1 MPGQARPAALDW
13 KARGGVRSPTRE
25 DFAGTLIDCI
35 GSFRTTL
42 SCRGRTHNNSALR
55 EWSCRGPAAWAGKVI
70 VQDRSGRKSKPALVL
85 LLLIHALALP
95 TVAPAGESAPS
106 RYTAVPASADGIG
119 KVYLGREIAQ
129 VMSFHGAQWLERAER
144 VDEER
149 PELVLAALEL
159 RPGMTVA
166 DIGAGTG
173 YYSWRMAQR
182 VGASGTVYAVDIQP
196 EMIKLLER
204 QMSRRGA
211 ANVKPVLGGLTD
223 PRLPPGS
230 IDLALMVDV
239 YHEFEYPY
247 EMLAAIVRALKPGG
261 RLVFVEFRGG
271 DAAVPIKPLHTM
283 TEAQVRK
290 EAAIHALQW
299 VKTARDLPW
308 QNAIVFRKLSGN

>member
-1 MPGQARPAALDW
+1 MQHCGAND
-13 KARGGVRSPTRE
+13 
-25 DFAGTLIDCI
+25 
-35 GSFRTTL
+35 
-42 SCRGRTHNNSALR
+42 NSALR

-70 VQDRSGRKSKPALVL
+70 VPDRGGRKSKPALVL

-95 TVAPAGESAPS
+95 TAAPAGEPGPTRDAS
-106 RYTAVPASADGIG
+106 VPASADGSG

-159 RPGMTVA
+159 KPGMTVA

-223 PRLPPGS
+223 
-230 IDLALMVDV
+230 
-239 YHEFEYPY
+239 
-247 EMLAAIVRALKPGG
+247 
-261 RLVFVEFRGG
+261 
-271 DAAVPIKPLHTM
+271 
-283 TEAQVRK
+283 Q
-290 EAAIHALQW
+290 
-299 VKTARDLPW
+299 
-308 QNAIVFRKLSGN
+308 

>member
-1 MPGQARPAALDW
+1 MFSARERPPKL
-13 KARGGVRSPTRE
+13 RRM
-25 DFAGTLIDCI
+25 
-35 GSFRTTL
+35 
-42 SCRGRTHNNSALR
+42 SALGQER
-55 EWSCRGPAAWAGKVI
+55 TFDARTGTN
-70 VQDRSGRKSKPALVL
+70 PALVL
-85 LLLIHALALP
+85 LLLMHALALP
-95 TVAPAGESAPS
+95 TAAPAGESAPS
-106 RYTAVPASADGIG
+106 RYTTVPASADGIG

-159 RPGMTVA
+159 KPGMTVA

>member
-1 MPGQARPAALDW
+1 MATAHYAD
-13 KARGGVRSPTRE
+13 A
-25 DFAGTLIDCI
+25 
-35 GSFRTTL
+35 
-42 SCRGRTHNNSALR
+42 
-55 EWSCRGPAAWAGKVI
+55 
-70 VQDRSGRKSKPALVL
+70 KPALVL

-106 RYTAVPASADGIG
+106 RYATVPASAGGIG

-149 PELVLAALEL
+149 PELVLSALEL
-159 RPGMTVA
+159 KPGMTVA

-182 VGASGTVYAVDIQP
+182 VGAGGTVYAVDIQP
-196 EMIKLLER
+196 EMIKLLEE

-211 ANVKPVLGGLTD
+211 ANVKAVLGTPTDLGL
-223 PRLPPGS
+223 PSAG

-239 YHEFEYPY
+239 YHELEYPH

-261 RLVFVEFRGG
+261 RLVFVEFKSG
-271 DAAVPIKPLHTM
+271 DASVPIKPLHTM
-283 TEAQVRK
+283 SEAQVRK
-290 EAAIHALQW
+290 EAAVHALPW
-299 VKTARDLPW
+299 VKTAQIGR
-308 QNAIVFRKLSGN
+308 ASCR